1 MGHTLFS
8 MLGLFLLN
16 TLLYCGPVEDKA
28 RPDLTVCPSWLS
40 PGASVTLNCTV
51 TNQSAGWS
59 FFWYQIVSVQPNN
72 SYIYELLP
80 GRIDGTEQTSSIV
93 HGQKNTAGYA
103 CRAGRGDPVFST
115 KYSQPKFVWSGDC
128 HAASASV
135 RVSPDRVQHFSEE
148 SVSLHCE
155 GKSSEWR
162 VMRLSELDHLS
173 NCSVWGTMTRS
184 TCTIDKFGTE
194 QDIIVLSPVTEGE
207 AVTKQERKYHFVSG
221 RTNSGF
227 AVGTKW
233 TYLTDRAS
241 VKASELDLK
250 MGHTLLSVLLLHLL
264 NTLLYYG
271 HAQVLDAVLMTDPN
285 WSTFFT
291 GESVTFICDMNEGDD
306 ADWEYKINKDGRDY
320 VPYNTHQRYTSEPLS
335 TGDSGDYQCVGRRRS
350 SYSTKSSNTV
360 SLTVSAKPKATLTAD
375 TTTISV
381 GGSVTLTCSVQNSV
395 GWKYEWFRRTQR
407 TSEVLV
413 DPVRT
418 NDELN
423 TVISVSQGGIYQC
436 RGTRGK
442 PVYYTDISDEVTIEK
457 TLSNEAVLRRQPD
470 WTQMFSGE
478 RINLTCEIHGGETT
492 LWMYDWRGPQYY
504 VPWTD
509 DNYQTFRVSESNS
522 GDYMCRSRPRDD
534 SYSST
539 EWSKSIT
546 LSVSDK
552 PKAVLSVSPSWLSPG
567 TSVTLSCEVEHPSA
581 GWRFYLYKTVP
592 DLSGTSYSYE
602 VPDLSGTSYSY
613 EVPDLSGTS
622 YSYELLPGSI
632 NGTEQDSYI
641 LHGQTQTAGF
651 TCRAGRG
658 DPEYYSDYSDP
669 TFVWSEDLHSAASLT
684 VNPDT
689 VQHFGS
695 KSVSLRCDGNSTKWR
710 VSRFTDDGFQR
721 QCFFWG
727 TMNGS
732 TCNLNWM
739 WYGNAVYWCESGS
752 AFSNAVNI
760 TGEYNDGIIL
770 VSPVHPVTEGDS
782 VTLGC
787 KLRTQNVLSN
797 VFFYKDNKLIQNDSR
812 GEMSISAV
820 SESDEGFYKCQY
832 SGKESPQSWM
842 AVKKS
847 SSEKSSFP
855 VLLITGLVCGVLLIL
870 ILLFLLV
877 CCCRKIKDPHCD
889 RLSQSLYINQGSA
902 VHQPE
907 SQNETQVYSSLL
919 YGDASVYE
927 SIRGS
932 GNTDSGGAASDYI
945 NVTSSHQPQGCEDP

>member
-1 MGHTLFS
+1 MKASSLSFRTNVSTELDVS
-8 MLGLFLLN
+8 KISLFL
-16 TLLYCGPVEDKA
+16 
-28 RPDLTVCPSWLS
+28 
-40 PGASVTLNCTV
+40 
-51 TNQSAGWS
+51 
-59 FFWYQIVSVQPNN
+59 
-72 SYIYELLP
+72 
-80 GRIDGTEQTSSIV
+80 
-93 HGQKNTAGYA
+93 
-103 CRAGRGDPVFST
+103 
-115 KYSQPKFVWSGDC
+115 
-128 HAASASV
+128 
-135 RVSPDRVQHFSEE
+135 
-148 SVSLHCE
+148 
-155 GKSSEWR
+155 
-162 VMRLSELDHLS
+162 
-173 NCSVWGTMTRS
+173 
-184 TCTIDKFGTE
+184 
-194 QDIIVLSPVTEGE
+194 
-207 AVTKQERKYHFVSG
+207 
-221 RTNSGF
+221 
-227 AVGTKW
+227 VGTKW
-233 TYLTDRAS
+233 TYFTDRTS

-264 NTLLYYG
+264 NTFLYYG

-291 GESVTFICDMNEGDD
+291 GEFVTFICDMNEGDD

-320 VPYNTHQRYTSEPLS
+320 TCYNTYQRYTSEPLS
-335 TGDSGDYQCVGRRRS
+335 ARHSGDYQCVGRRRS

-381 GGSVTLTCSVQNSV
+381 GGSVILTCSVQNSV

-442 PVYYTDISDEVTIEK
+442 PVYYTDISDEVTTEK

-470 WTQMFSGE
+470 WTQMFRGE
-478 RINLTCEIHGGETT
+478 RITLTCEIHGGETT
-492 LWMYDWRGPQYY
+492 QWVYEWRGPRRY
-504 VPWTD
+504 VHWTD
-509 DNYQTFRVSESNS
+509 DNYQTFRVSKSSS

-546 LSVSDK
+546 LSVSGKPKALLNADVRDIPVGGSVTLICSVNPSSGWEYYWYRDGKKSHSLTSQDAVFPSNGQISVSEGGLYRCRGGRGNPVYYTEYSDPVTINNIVPNRAVLTLQPNWPQIYRGEKRILKCEIHGGDIEWEYEWKSGGLIKPPNQNEFSIYAASSLHKGEYKCKGIMKTTKTSSTDWSDPISLLVLDNK

-567 TSVTLSCEVEHPSA
+567 TSVTLSCEVEHSSA
-581 GWRFYLYKTVP
+581 GWRFYWYKA
-592 DLSGTSYSYE
+592 
-602 VPDLSGTSYSY
+602 
-613 EVPDLSGTS
+613 VPDLSGTS

-651 TCRAGRG
+651 RCRAGRG

-669 TFVWSEDLHSAASLT
+669 TFVWSGDLHSAASLT

-695 KSVSLRCDGNSTKWR
+695 KSASLRCDGNSTKWR

-760 TGEYNDGIIL
+760 TGQYDDGIIL

-847 SSEKSSFP
+847 SSENSSFP
-855 VLLITGLVCGVLLIL
+855 VLLITGLVCGVLLI
-870 ILLFLLV
+870 ILLLLL
-877 CCCRKIKDPHCD
+877 CCYKQSKDSCFI
-889 RLSQSLYINQGSA
+889 RSQSSNQRSAADDTINQNEALNNECSFPVNDESSDVTYSVIELKNVTKKGKKKRAEESA
-902 VHQPE
+902 VYSVVKRRSSTDDSLTYAQVLPHQKDKAKRDKGE
-907 SQNETQVYSSLL
+907 SAAEETVYSEMKA
-919 YGDASVYE
+919 G
-927 SIRGS
+927 R
-932 GNTDSGGAASDYI
+932 AAD
-945 NVTSSHQPQGCEDP
+945 Q

>member
-1 MGHTLFS
+1 MT
-8 MLGLFLLN
+8 GLIELVVFL
-16 TLLYCGPVEDKA
+16 PPDKA

-80 GRIDGTEQTSSIV
+80 GSIDGTEQTSSI
-93 HGQKNTAGYA
+93 
-103 CRAGRGDPVFST
+103 
-115 KYSQPKFVWSGDC
+115 
-128 HAASASV
+128 
-135 RVSPDRVQHFSEE
+135 
-148 SVSLHCE
+148 
-155 GKSSEWR
+155 
-162 VMRLSELDHLS
+162 
-173 NCSVWGTMTRS
+173 
-184 TCTIDKFGTE
+184 
-194 QDIIVLSPVTEGE
+194 
-207 AVTKQERKYHFVSG
+207 FVS
-221 RTNSGF
+221 SC
-227 AVGTKW
+227 
-233 TYLTDRAS
+233 LCS
-241 VKASELDLK
+241 
-250 MGHTLLSVLLLHLL
+250 
-264 NTLLYYG
+264 
-271 HAQVLDAVLMTDPN
+271 VLDAVLMTDPN

-291 GESVTFICDMNEGDD
+291 GESVTFICDMNEGED

-442 PVYYTDISDEVTIEK
+442 PVYYTDISDEVTTEK

-522 GDYMCRSRPRDD
+522 GDYMCRSRPSDD

-546 LSVSDK
+546 LSVSGK
-552 PKAVLSVSPSWLSPG
+552 SS
-567 TSVTLSCEVEHPSA
+567 
-581 GWRFYLYKTVP
+581 
-592 DLSGTSYSYE
+592 
-602 VPDLSGTSYSY
+602 
-613 EVPDLSGTS
+613 
-622 YSYELLPGSI
+622 
-632 NGTEQDSYI
+632 
-641 LHGQTQTAGF
+641 
-651 TCRAGRG
+651 
-658 DPEYYSDYSDP
+658 
-669 TFVWSEDLHSAASLT
+669 ASLT

-695 KSVSLRCDGNSTKWR
+695 KSASLRCDGNSTKWR

-760 TGEYNDGIIL
+760 TGQYNDGIIL

-842 AVKKS
+842 AVKS
-847 SSEKSSFP
+847 VSEKSSFP

-877 CCCRKIKDPHCD
+877 CCCRKIKGEMF
-889 RLSQSLYINQGSA
+889 YIQ
-902 VHQPE
+902 
-907 SQNETQVYSSLL
+907 
-919 YGDASVYE
+919 
-927 SIRGS
+927 
-932 GNTDSGGAASDYI
+932 
-945 NVTSSHQPQGCEDP
+945 